1 VSADR
6 PVYDLLPAI
15 HRLRDA
21 ERGLPLSALLDVV
34 EDELARLTGD
44 IDGLYD
50 DWFIET
56 CADWVVPYLG
66 DLLGVR
72 GLRTAPGA
80 AGLRALVANTIRYR
94 RRKGTPGVIEQVAR
108 DVTGWPARVVE
119 YYRLLGATQHLD
131 HVRPGAAGTADLR
144 DANGLAQVGTAFDP
158 TARTADVRHIDL
170 GRGRYNIPDIGVHL
184 WRLAAYPVERAWARK
199 VGAGWTFDPAG
210 RDLQLFHRART
221 EPGDVTHLAE
231 EVDVPGPLRRRALA
245 RDLARDPAAGSP
257 GYLAEPAPALR
268 IRLGDQV
275 QPASRLVVRDLTDWA
290 APPDG
295 PGTQRRI
302 AVDPVLG
309 RITMSRGQPTDDPA
323 PDVRVDYAYGFP
335 GDVGAGPHD
344 RRATLAAA
352 LEIPSPPPVVGWS
365 VRVAAAG
372 AADPGRTVRTLG
384 DALRLWDSRADL
396 PPGQVGVI
404 AVTDSATYTEDLA
417 VRLRSGDRLILVA
430 AAWPAPA
437 PTQDVGRQQ
446 PPPGLDALATTAR
459 GLRPHLTGTIEVTA
473 EADSELL
480 LDGLSVEGG
489 LAVLGGDLARLT
501 VADCTLLAGADGT
514 GGRIAVTGNPRLSVR
529 LIRAVLAGAD
539 LAGTPALSLTDTL
552 LYDQGRALDAAE
564 ARTEI
569 EGCTVLGRVAVRI
582 LTVGNSILYGHVETR
597 HVQQGCARF
606 SYLPA
611 DSRVPRR
618 YRCQPAGDGS
628 GAPVVPTFTSTRP
641 IDPGFGQLAVG
652 CPAQITNG
660 ADDEG
665 EMGVY
670 HFLGQPVRLANLASQ
685 LEVYL
690 RFGLEAGVFFAT

>member
-21 ERGLPLSALLDVV
+21 ERGRPLSALLEVV
-34 EDELARLTGD
+34 EDELTRLTGD
-44 IDGLYD
+44 VDGLYD
-50 DWFIET
+50 DWFVET

-66 DLLGVR
+66 DLLGVH

-94 RRKGTPGVIEQVAR
+94 RRKGTPGVIQQVAR

-131 HVRPGAAGTADLR
+131 HVRPDAARTADLR
-144 DANGLAQVGTAFDP
+144 DADGLALAGTAFDP
-158 TARTADVRHIDL
+158 TARTAELRHIDI

-184 WRLAAYPVERAWARK
+184 WRLAAYPVERVSAGR
-199 VGAGWTFDPAG
+199 VGSGWTFDPAG

-221 EPGDVTHLAE
+221 EPAE
-231 EVDVPGPLRRRALA
+231 GADPAAEVDVPGPLRRRALA
-245 RDLARDPAAGSP
+245 RELATGSP
-257 GYLAEPAPALR
+257 VFLAEPAPTLR
-268 IRLGDQV
+268 IRFGDDA
-275 QPASRLVVRDLTDWA
+275 QPVSRLVVRDLTDWA
-290 APPDG
+290 APEDG
-295 PGTQRRI
+295 PGQQRRI

-309 RITMSRGQPTDDPA
+309 RITLSPGLPSDDES

-352 LEIPSPPPVVGWS
+352 LEIGAAPPVVGWS
-365 VRVAAAG
+365 IQVAAAG
-372 AADPGRTVRTLG
+372 PVDPGRTVRTVS
-384 DALRLWDSRADL
+384 DALRLWDARPEL

-404 AVTDSATYTEDLA
+404 AITDSTTYAEDLD
-417 VRLRSGDRLILVA
+417 VRLGPGDRLILVA
-430 AAWPAPA
+430 AAWPAPEPGTPA
-437 PTQDVGRQQ
+437 PF
-446 PPPGLDALATTAR
+446 LDALAATAR
-459 GLRPHLTGTIEVTA
+459 GLRPHLTGSVQVTGA
-473 EADSELL
+473 AGGELV
-480 LDGLSVEGG
+480 LDGLSVQGDV
-489 LAVLGGDLARLT
+489 AVPDGDLGRLT
-501 VADCTLLAGADGT
+501 VSDSTLLAAPDGT
-514 GGRIAVTGNPRLSVR
+514 GGRITVTGNPHLAVR
-529 LIRAVLAGAD
+529 LIRDVLAGAD
-539 LAGTPALSLTDTL
+539 LGGAPALSLTDTL
-552 LYDQGRALDAAE
+552 LYDTGRALDAAG
-564 ARTEI
+564 ARTDI
-569 EGCTVLGRVAVRI
+569 DGCTVFGTVDARI
-582 LTVGNSILYGHVETR
+582 LTAGNSILYGHVEAR
-597 HVQQGCARF
+597 HVQEGCVRF

-618 YRCQPAGDGS
+618 YRCQPAGDG
-628 GAPVVPTFTSTRP
+628 APVLPTFTSMRP
-641 IDPGFGQLAVG
+641 VDPGFGQLAVG

-665 EMGVY
+665 EMGAY
-670 HFLGQPVRLANLASQ
+670 HFLGQPVRMANLASQ